1 VGKIKEKQMK
11 QTQNE
16 MVLDM
21 LRANRGGITA
31 MDALADIGVM
41 RLAGRINDLKDMGH
55 DIESTTVRVRGRYG
69 WAHVARY
76 RLVK

>member
-1 VGKIKEKQMK
+1 MK

-21 LRANRGGITA
+21 LRANRGGVMA
-31 MDALADIGVM
+31 MDALDELGVM
-41 RLAGRINDLKDMGH
+41 RLAGRINDLKAEGH
-55 DIESTTVRVRGRYG
+55 NIEASTVRVRGRYG